1 MRQLHVLCLSLGQ
14 VYHITRTT
22 TVGAR
27 ACPAGHAGPC
37 LLLAPLCL
45 CSPGWTALPALWAP
59 NLCVVVYRMLSGT
72 CPHKRCSCAVHKFQV
87 GNHASNSKFC
97 PKVCSEVHEDCTC
110 TLCDIYGS
118 LQQTLHSFS
127 GTCKRLCLHRP
138 GLDNTA
144 GIGK

>member
-72 CPHKRCSCAVHKFQV
+72 CPTRGARAQYTSSKLGTMLATASSVQRCVQKCTRIARVRSVISMAH
-87 GNHASNSKFC
+87 
-97 PKVCSEVHEDCTC
+97 CS
-110 TLCDIYGS
+110 
-118 LQQTLHSFS
+118 
-127 GTCKRLCLHRP
+127 RP
-138 GLDNTA
+138 FTVFLARVNVSACIDLVLTIQRA
-144 GIGK
+144 